1 MLGTTAQPSSS
12 RTPATRVFMQ
22 CLAPLLLLS
31 LGLML
36 SGCAVMETYMV
47 EMRDGAL
54 LATDVYLPSRDN
66 DSWPVLLIRT
76 PYGRDENEALFDFAE
91 DYALVIQD
99 VRGRYD
105 SEGDYHPFIDDGWGE
120 KQDGYDTVA
129 WILGQPWCNGKIG
142 TFGASADGITQEL
155 LAGSAPPSPGVTCQ
169 FIRFA
174 PTDLYSQI
182 VFQGG
187 AFLEALVT
195 GWLEG
200 QGASEW
206 VETFKQHPSYD
217 SFWELGNVEPR
228 AGFISAP
235 AVHVGGWYDMALR
248 GSING
253 FLTRQAEGIGPARGN
268 QRLLIGPWTHGGINT
283 TVQGEI
289 QFPDVSIMN
298 QKNIFERWINY
309 WLRGRDNGIMDTL
322 PVVYYV
328 MGDTQAFA
336 APGNEWRE
344 AQTWPPFTMAP
355 TPYYLQPEGVLAPV
369 EAAAGNASSTYVFDP
384 ENPVPTQG
392 GANLTIDA
400 GPYDQSSIESRAD
413 VLLFSTATLA
423 QPLEVTDDLKAV
435 LYVSS
440 DAADTDFTAKL
451 TDVYPDGR
459 SMLIADGIIRARY
472 RNSLSRPELMTPGTI
487 YRLEIDLWATS
498 IIINT
503 GHRIRLAVSSSNYPR
518 FDANPN
524 TGGDTFDKGIMIK
537 ATNTIYY
544 NSTYPSHILLPVVSR

>member
-1 MLGTTAQPSSS
+1 MRNTTV
-12 RTPATRVFMQ
+12 TPASFVHPKTMAVRWRLV
-22 CLAPLLLLS
+22 PLLVLA
-31 LGLML
+31 LGLMQ
-36 SGCAVMETYMV
+36 SGCAVMETDMV
-47 EMRDGAL
+47 PMRDGTL
-54 LATDVYLPSRDN
+54 LATDVYLPSSSN

-91 DYALVIQD
+91 DYVLIIQD

-105 SEGDYHPFIDDGWGE
+105 SEGDYNPFIDDGWGE
-120 KQDGYDTVA
+120 NQDGYDTVT
-129 WILGQPWCNGKIG
+129 WILNQAWCNGKIG

-155 LAGSAPPSPGVTCQ
+155 LAGSAPPGLTCQ

-187 AFLEALVT
+187 AFLDSLVT

-200 QGASEW
+200 QDASAW
-206 VETFKQHPSYD
+206 IETFKQHPSYD
-217 SFWELGNVEPR
+217 SFWELGNVETR
-228 AGFISAP
+228 AELISAP

-253 FLTRQAEGIGPARGN
+253 FLTRQAEGIGAARGN

-283 TVQGEI
+283 TIQGELE
-289 QFPDVSIMN
+289 FPAVSVLD
-298 QKNIFERWINY
+298 QKRLFERWIDY
-309 WLRGRDNGIMDTL
+309 WLRDRDTGIMDSL

-328 MGDTQAFA
+328 MNE
-336 APGNEWRE
+336 APDQEWRE
-344 AQTWPPFTMAP
+344 AQTWPPFDLAP
-355 TPYYLQPEGVLAPV
+355 TPYYLQPEGTLSTG
-369 EAAAGNASSTYVFDP
+369 EAAAGDASSTYIFDP
-384 ENPVPTQG
+384 ADPVPTRG

-400 GPYDQSSIESRAD
+400 GPYDQSSLESRED
-413 VLLFSTATLA
+413 VLLFSTAPLE
-423 QPLEVTDDLKAV
+423 QSLEVTGDLKV
-435 LYVSS
+435 ILYVSS
-440 DAADTDFTAKL
+440 DVPDTDFTAKL

-459 SMLIADGIIRARY
+459 SMLIADGIIRACY

-503 GHRIRLAVSSSNYPR
+503 GHRIRLAISSSNSPR
-518 FDANPN
+518 FDVNPN
-524 TGGDTFDKGIMIK
+524 TGGDTFDKDTKVK

>member
-1 MLGTTAQPSSS
+1 MRSTTAS
-12 RTPATRVFMQ
+12 ATFDIPTTSTVGQ
-22 CLAPLLLLS
+22 CLVPMLILMI
-31 LGLML
+31 GLMQ
-36 SGCAVMETYMV
+36 SGCAVMETHMV
-47 EMRDGAL
+47 PMGDGTL
-54 LATDVYLPSRDN
+54 LATDVYLPSSTS

-76 PYGRDENEALFDFAE
+76 PYGREENESLFDFTE

-120 KQDGYDTVA
+120 NRDGHDTMA
-129 WILGQPWCNGKIG
+129 WILEQPWCNGKIG
-142 TFGASADGITQEL
+142 TYGASADGITQEL
-155 LAGSAPPSPGVTCQ
+155 LAGSTPPGLTCQ

-187 AFLEALVT
+187 AFLDALVT

-200 QGASEW
+200 QDASGW

-217 SFWELGNVEPR
+217 SFWEQGNVETR
-228 AGFISAP
+228 AAFISAP
-235 AVHVGGWYDMALR
+235 SVHVGGWYDMALK

-253 FLTRQAEGIGPARGN
+253 FLTRQSEGIGPAREN

-283 TVQGEI
+283 TIQGELE
-289 QFPDVSIMN
+289 FPAVSVMD
-298 QKNIFERWINY
+298 QKRLFERWIDY
-309 WLRGRDNGIMDTL
+309 WLRDRDTGIMDTL

-328 MGDTQAFA
+328 MNE
-336 APGNEWRE
+336 APDREWRE
-344 AQTWPPFTMAP
+344 AQTWPPFNTAP
-355 TPYYLQPEGVLAPV
+355 TPYYLLPGNLLAPG
-369 EAAAGNASSTYVFDP
+369 EAAAGDVSSTYVFDP
-384 ENPVPTQG
+384 ENPVPTRG
-392 GANLTIDA
+392 GLNLTIDA
-400 GPYDQSSIESRAD
+400 GPYDQSSLESRPD
-413 VLLFSTATLA
+413 VMLFSTAPLE
-423 QPLEVTDDLKAV
+423 QSLEVTGDLKV
-435 LYVSS
+435 ILYVSS
-440 DAADTDFTAKL
+440 DAVDTDFTAKL

-472 RNSLSRPELMTPGTI
+472 RNSLGRPELMTPGII
-487 YRLEIDLWATS
+487 YPIEIDLWATS

-518 FDANPN
+518 FDVNPN
-524 TGGDTFDKGIMIK
+524 TGGDTFDKETMIE
-537 ATNTIYY
+537 ATNIIYY

>member
-1 MLGTTAQPSSS
+1 M
-12 RTPATRVFMQ
+12 
-22 CLAPLLLLS
+22 PLLLLS
-31 LGLML
+31 LGMMQ

-47 EMRDGAL
+47 SMRDGTL
-54 LATDVYLPSRDN
+54 LATDVYLPSSAN

-105 SEGDYHPFIDDGWGE
+105 SEGDYNPFIDDGWGE

-129 WILGQPWCNGKIG
+129 WILEQPWCNGKIG

-155 LAGSAPPSPGVTCQ
+155 LAGSAPPSPGITCQ

-228 AGFISAP
+228 AHLISAP

-283 TVQGEI
+283 TVQGELE
-289 QFPDVSIMN
+289 FPAGSVLD

-309 WLRGRDNGIMDTL
+309 WLRNRDNGIMDSL

-328 MGDTQAFA
+328 MNE
-336 APGNEWRE
+336 APDQEWRE
-344 AQTWPPFTMAP
+344 AQTWPPFNTAP
-355 TPYYLQPEGVLAPV
+355 TPYYLQPEGALAPG

-384 ENPVPTQG
+384 ENPVPTRG
-392 GANLTIDA
+392 GLNLTIDA
-400 GPYDQSSIESRAD
+400 GPYDQSSLESRPD
-413 VLLFSTATLA
+413 VLLFTTATIA
-423 QPLEVTDDLKAV
+423 QPLEVTGDLKAIF
-435 LYVSS
+435 YVSS

-472 RNSLSRPELMTPGTI
+472 RNSLSRPELMTPGAV
-487 YRLEIDLWATS
+487 YRVEIDLWATS
-498 IIINT
+498 IIITT

-518 FDANPN
+518 FDVNPN
-524 TGGDTFDKGIMIK
+524 TGGDTFDKGTMIK
-537 ATNTIYY
+537 ATNTVYF
-544 NSTYPSHILLPVVSR
+544 NSAYPSHILLPVVSR

>member
-1 MLGTTAQPSSS
+1 MRNQTHPSAFSAWLKTRSLFHRLPLGM
-12 RTPATRVFMQ
+12 V
-22 CLAPLLLLS
+22 LA
-31 LGLML
+31 LGIFP
-36 SGCAVMETYMV
+36 SGCAVVETYMV
-47 EMRDGAL
+47 PMRDGTL
-54 LATDVYLPSRDN
+54 LATDVYLPSRSD

-76 PYGRDENEALFDFAE
+76 PYGREENEALFDFAE
-91 DYALVIQD
+91 DYVLVIQD
-99 VRGRYD
+99 VRGRFD

-120 KQDGYDTVA
+120 NQDGYDTVA
-129 WILGQPWCNGKIG
+129 WILDQPWCNGKIG
-142 TFGASADGITQEL
+142 TFGASADGITQEM
-155 LAGSAPPSPGVTCQ
+155 LAGSAPPGLTCQ

-206 VETFKQHPSYD
+206 IETFKQHPSYD
-217 SFWELGNVEPR
+217 SFWELGNVETR
-228 AGFISAP
+228 ADKINAP
-235 AVHVGGWYDMALR
+235 ALHVGGWYDMALK

-253 FLTRQAEGIGPARGN
+253 FLTRQAQGIGPARGN

-283 TVQGEI
+283 TIQGELEY
-289 QFPDVSIMN
+289 PDISILN
-298 QKNIFERWINY
+298 QKRLFERWIDY
-309 WLRGRDNGIMDTL
+309 WLRNRNTGIMDTL

-328 MGDTQAFA
+328 MGDVQDET

-344 AQTWPPFTMAP
+344 AQTWPPFDISP
-355 TPYYLQPEGVLAPV
+355 TPYYLHPENVLSTAAPV
-369 EAAAGNASSTYVFDP
+369 TGDMASSYVFDP
-384 ENPVPTQG
+384 ENPVPTLG

-400 GPYDQSSIESRAD
+400 GPYNQAPLENRSD
-413 VLLFSTATLA
+413 VLIFSTAPLTK
-423 QPLEVTDDLKAV
+423 PLEVTGDLKAV
-435 LYVSS
+435 IYASS
-440 DAADTDFTAKL
+440 DAPDTDFTAKL

-472 RNSLSRPELMTPGTI
+472 RNSLSRPELMTPGTV
-487 YRLEIDLWATS
+487 YRFEIDLWATS

-518 FDANPN
+518 FDVNPN
-524 TGGDTFDKGIMIK
+524 TGGDTFDKTTMVK
-537 ATNTIYY
+537 AANTIYY
-544 NSTYPSHILLPVVSR
+544 NTTYPSHVLLPVVSR

>member
-1 MLGTTAQPSSS
+1 MRNRTV
-12 RTPATRVFMQ
+12 TPASFVHLETINARWRLV
-22 CLAPLLLLS
+22 PLLVLT

-36 SGCAVMETYMV
+36 SGCAVMETHMV
-47 EMRDGAL
+47 PMGDGTL
-54 LATDVYLPSRDN
+54 LATDVYLPSSSD

-76 PYGRDENEALFDFAE
+76 PYGRGENESLFDFSE

-105 SEGDYHPFIDDGWGE
+105 SEGDYHPFVDDGWGE

-129 WILGQPWCNGKIG
+129 WILDQPWCNGKIG
-142 TFGASADGITQEL
+142 TYGASADGITQEL
-155 LAGSAPPSPGVTCQ
+155 LAGSAPPGLTCQ

-187 AFLEALVT
+187 AFLDALVT

-200 QGASEW
+200 QDASGW

-228 AGFISAP
+228 AALISAP
-235 AVHVGGWYDMALR
+235 SVHVGGWYDMALK

-253 FLTRQAEGIGPARGN
+253 FLTRQSEGIGPAREN

-283 TVQGEI
+283 TIQGELE
-289 QFPDVSIMN
+289 FPAVSILD
-298 QKNIFERWINY
+298 QKRLFERWIDY
-309 WLRGRDNGIMDTL
+309 WLRDRDTGIMDTL

-328 MGDTQAFA
+328 MNE
-336 APGNEWRE
+336 APDQEWRE
-344 AQTWPPFTMAP
+344 AQTWPPFTAAP
-355 TPYYLQPEGVLAPV
+355 TPYYLLPGNLLAPG
-369 EAAAGNASSTYVFDP
+369 EAAGGDVSSTYVFDP
-384 ENPVPTQG
+384 ENPVPTRG
-392 GANLTIDA
+392 GLNLTIDA
-400 GPYDQSSIESRAD
+400 GPYDQSSLESRPD
-413 VLLFSTATLA
+413 VLLFSTAPLE
-423 QPLEVTDDLKAV
+423 QSLEVTGDLKV
-435 LYVSS
+435 ILYVSS
-440 DAADTDFTAKL
+440 DAVDTDFTAKL

-472 RNSLSRPELMTPGTI
+472 RNSLSRPELMTPGII
-487 YRLEIDLWATS
+487 YPIEIDLWATS

-518 FDANPN
+518 FDVNPN
-524 TGGDTFDKGIMIK
+524 SGGDTFDKETMIK

-544 NSTYPSHILLPVVSR
+544 NRTYPSHILLPVVSR

>member
-1 MLGTTAQPSSS
+1 MLSATVKPASS
-12 RTPATRVFMQ
+12 RTPATRGFLQ
-22 CLAPLLLLS
+22 CLVTLFLFS
-31 LGLML
+31 LGLMQ

-47 EMRDGAL
+47 PMRDGTL
-54 LATDVYLPSRDN
+54 LATDVYLPSSNN

-120 KQDGYDTVA
+120 KQDGYDTAA
-129 WILGQPWCNGKIG
+129 WILEQPWCNGKIG
-142 TFGASADGITQEL
+142 TFGASADGITQQL
-155 LAGSAPPSPGVTCQ
+155 LAGSAPPSPGITCQ

-200 QGASEW
+200 QGASAW

-217 SFWELGNVEPR
+217 SFWELGNVETK
-228 AGFISAP
+228 AEFISAP
-235 AVHVGGWYDMALR
+235 AVHVGGWYDMALK

-283 TVQGEI
+283 TLQGELEY
-289 QFPDVSIMN
+289 PDEAVLD
-298 QKNIFERWINY
+298 QKRLFERWIDY
-309 WLRGRDNGIMDTL
+309 WLRDKETGIMDSL

-328 MGDTQAFA
+328 MNES
-336 APGNEWRE
+336 PGNEWRE
-344 AQTWPPFTMAP
+344 AQTWPPFVAAP
-355 TPYYLQPEGVLAPV
+355 TPYYLQPEGVLAPG

-384 ENPVPTQG
+384 ENPVPTRG
-392 GANLTIDA
+392 GLNLTIDA
-400 GPYDQSSIESRAD
+400 GPYDQSSLESRAD
-413 VLLFSTATLA
+413 VLLFSTAPLA
-423 QPLEVTDDLKAV
+423 QPLEMTGDLKAI

-440 DAADTDFTAKL
+440 DASDTDFTAKL

-472 RNSLSRPELMTPGTI
+472 RNSLSRPELMAPGAV
-487 YRLEIDLWATS
+487 YRIEIDLWATS

-518 FDANPN
+518 FDVNPN
-524 TGGDTFDKGIMIK
+524 TGGDTFDKGTMIK